1 MVKTVKRQ
9 AARPAA
15 KGSKAKGVKPK
26 DAKAKPAPKAEAKPK
41 VDPKLQPKAEPKLK
55 PKAEPKL
62 RPKAEPK
69 LKADKARRKSARLAA
84 TLPLPQSIPAPQ
96 MLARPRAMA
105 AGAGALEPFRVA
117 GAEAAIL
124 DALWQTVEARRAAG
138 DVAISHSARLLAR
151 GTAKV
156 AQKLGE
162 EAVECVIEATLG
174 NRAATVLESA
184 DLLYHL
190 VVVWVDAGIAP
201 EEVWAELARRQGIS
215 GIAEKAAR
223 PKALVRAANTTKL
236 P

>member
-1 MVKTVKRQ
+1 MAKSVKK
-9 AARPAA
+9 PAA
-15 KGSKAKGVKPK
+15 KAKKAANPPLPK
-26 DAKAKPAPKAEAKPK
+26 NLPAPTK
-41 VDPKLQPKAEPKLK
+41 EPKK
-55 PKAEPKL
+55 PHAL
-62 RPKAEPK
+62 N
-69 LKADKARRKSARLAA
+69 
-84 TLPLPQSIPAPQ
+84 
-96 MLARPRAMA
+96 
-105 AGAGALEPFRVA
+105 AGAGAMRPFSVA

-124 DALWQTVEARRAAG
+124 DALWRTVESRRAAG
-138 DVAISHSARLLAR
+138 KVGNSHSARLLAR

-162 EAVECVIEATLG
+162 EAVECVIEATQG

-190 VVVWVDAGIAP
+190 IVVWVDAGIAP

-223 PKALVRAANTTKL
+223 AKRLRRAANTSKL